1 MFKVG
6 PMGSSRSCYNSWES
20 WDEKGHTMITAI
32 CISYSKY
39 GIKSIQF
46 SYVENGAHV
55 MSKIY
60 GSSSEVKANMYIQ
73 VRLEKDEYLTA
84 LSGDCNMSI
93 TSLTFHTNKRKHG
106 PFCKRSGSLKS
117 SKMEIDVGIS
127 DRSEFGGLFGTFS
140 DYGGDGGDLI
150 SIGMYVLL
158 PKLSPIPRTIITHNR
173 TLGYQS
179 PKIVDGFPVKPN
191 RRYKPK
197 LKDRILSMLGKAL
210 RFLTNL

>member
-1 MFKVG
+1 MKMFKVG
-6 PMGSSRSCYNSWES
+6 PIGKKDSKDKSWT
-20 WDEKGHTMITAI
+20 EKEYTN
-32 CISYSKY
+32 ISNIYIYFDDY
-39 GIKSIQF
+39 GINSIQF
-46 SYVENGAHV
+46 SFSHKGTQVL
-55 MSKIY
+55 SQKY
-60 GSSSEVKANMYIQ
+60 GLFTGHYFQI